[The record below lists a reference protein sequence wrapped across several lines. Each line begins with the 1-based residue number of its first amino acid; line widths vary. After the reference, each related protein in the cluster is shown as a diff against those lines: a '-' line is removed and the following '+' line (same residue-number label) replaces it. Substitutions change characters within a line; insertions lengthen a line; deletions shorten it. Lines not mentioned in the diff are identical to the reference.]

1 MRAQEGPSGFQQNV
15 FFACQLFHVCSAFI
29 IDLHQYLCQGKWL
42 RLHHHLQQHLL
53 SSLYTF
59 GLYARIETGQ
69 RNAIFPSQRS
79 SQDLIYFSFNG
90 GGWLWNIETI
100 SGDVFIVTPLISLI
114 FMQICTAMKTCNS
127 TAGVIN
133 WQNSKVFQRL
143 NGVLEKY
150 CSRADKHSRNK
161 LPVLLRFLNKNYHGF
176 CSKSVIAGY
185 PIMCIYVNYFAE
197 GSSSDQ

>member
-1 MRAQEGPSGFQQNV
+1 MSEGWGRTHTRTDLTCQPASHSQGRPTGTERRRERKEGRDGGMRAQEGPSGFQQNV

-114 FMQICTAMKTCNS
+114 FM
-127 TAGVIN
+127 
-133 WQNSKVFQRL
+133 
-143 NGVLEKY
+143 
-150 CSRADKHSRNK
+150 
-161 LPVLLRFLNKNYHGF
+161 
-176 CSKSVIAGY
+176 
-185 PIMCIYVNYFAE
+185 
-197 GSSSDQ
+197 